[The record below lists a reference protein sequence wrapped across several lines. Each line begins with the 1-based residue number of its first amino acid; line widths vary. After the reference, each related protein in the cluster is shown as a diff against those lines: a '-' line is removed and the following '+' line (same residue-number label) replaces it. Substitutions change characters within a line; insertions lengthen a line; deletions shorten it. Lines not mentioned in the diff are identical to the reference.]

1 MSPSCQR
8 LAFTVK
14 GTDLSS
20 TGGYTYCTGVW
31 VFAMRIYV
39 STIVPYFR
47 IICYWNVWAYVLW
60 KGQLD
65 IWPFEERCQLI
76 YYQEPFWILFICS
89 VCIPVVLIQSNFDT
103 PGDTSR
109 SDTNWFSR
117 DVQPIFR
124 DICFSCSR
132 AITIHQVIA
141 IFLQFHCLSSY
152 RNDSFPLQLIDQIT
166 FLLSRQMCH
175 VN

>member
-1 MSPSCQR
+1 MKRTVGYKTFRRALSINLLPR
-8 LAFTVK
+8 AILAFVYMCLLT
-14 GTDLSS
+14 
-20 TGGYTYCTGVW
+20 
-31 VFAMRIYV
+31 
-39 STIVPYFR
+39 
-47 IICYWNVWAYVLW
+47 
-60 KGQLD
+60 
-65 IWPFEERCQLI
+65 
-76 YYQEPFWILFICS
+76 
-89 VCIPVVLIQSNFDT
+89 VVLIQSNFDT

-109 SDTNWFSR
+109 SDTNRFSR
-117 DVQPIFR
+117 GVQPIFR
-124 DICFSCSR
+124 NICFSCSR

>member
-1 MSPSCQR
+1 MKR
-8 LAFTVK
+8 TVGYMAFRRA
-14 GTDLSS
+14 LSINILPRAS
-20 TGGYTYCTGVW
+20 AY
-31 VFAMRIYV
+31 IYV
-39 STIVPYFR
+39 CLPI
-47 IICYWNVWAYVLW
+47 
-60 KGQLD
+60 
-65 IWPFEERCQLI
+65 
-76 YYQEPFWILFICS
+76 
-89 VCIPVVLIQSNFDT
+89 VLIQSNFDT

-109 SDTNWFSR
+109 SDTNRFSR
-117 DVQPIFR
+117 GVQPIFR

>member
-1 MSPSCQR
+1 METPTVWLFVMRIKCEYDCSLMILEYSVIGTYR
-8 LAFTVK
+8 YTRYKKDSWNMAFRRALSINSLRRAILAFVYVYMC
-14 GTDLSS
+14 SF
-20 TGGYTYCTGVW
+20 TG
-31 VFAMRIYV
+31 
-39 STIVPYFR
+39 
-47 IICYWNVWAYVLW
+47 L
-60 KGQLD
+60 
-65 IWPFEERCQLI
+65 
-76 YYQEPFWILFICS
+76 
-89 VCIPVVLIQSNFDT
+89 SNFDT
-103 PGDTSR
+103 PGDTTR

-117 DVQPIFR
+117 GVQPIFR